1 MLGGICVLLRQ
12 LDRFEVAA
20 VCFTNGYSDC
30 GTDYPLIVWV
40 IRLKIGIIRIA
51 ADLSSTVCGV
61 CQLHVPGVVPS
72 GFASAISPSV

>member
-1 MLGGICVLLRQ
+1 MLGGVCVLLRQ
-12 LDRFEVAA
+12 LDRFEVIA

-51 ADLSSTVCGV
+51 ADFVKHRLRRLPTIST
-61 CQLHVPGVVPS
+61 
-72 GFASAISPSV
+72 